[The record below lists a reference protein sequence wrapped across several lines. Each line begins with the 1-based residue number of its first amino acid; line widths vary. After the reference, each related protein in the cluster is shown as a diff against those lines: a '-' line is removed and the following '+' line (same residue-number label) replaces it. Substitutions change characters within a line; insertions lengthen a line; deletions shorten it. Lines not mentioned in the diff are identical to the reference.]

1 MSEETVKKA
10 YAFMVKCYCEKRG
23 YEVTNIEIVKR
34 DEKDCSPAC
43 RTSEAYGQQSAI
55 LTP

>member
-43 RTSEAYGQQSAI
+43 RTSDSCGQQSAI